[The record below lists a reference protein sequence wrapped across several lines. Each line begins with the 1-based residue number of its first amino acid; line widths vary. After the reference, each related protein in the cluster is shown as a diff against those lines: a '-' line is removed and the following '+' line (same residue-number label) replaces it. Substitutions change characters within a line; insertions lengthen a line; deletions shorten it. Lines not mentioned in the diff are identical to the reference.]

1 MVKKVTI
8 PKQVRAGDLIQW
20 RDNSTTDA
28 FGDPINSPDWT
39 VTYYLRTNTASEGA
53 TVSSTVYTDGWQFSI
68 PAATS
73 ANFDAGDWYFQAV
86 ADKSGAEKQTILT
99 GRFEVLAALS
109 YSGTPTAFDGRSQ
122 VNKDLDLVESA
133 IRALLNNGVVQEYK
147 IGSRTAKKYD
157 LSELLVLKAALKAE
171 LVREQAAEK
180 IANGLGNPRAV
191 HVRFGA

>member
-1 MVKKVTI
+1 MPI

-20 RDNSTTDA
+20 RDNSTVDV
-28 FGDPINSPDWT
+28 FGEPISSPDWT
-39 VTYYLRTNTASEGA
+39 VTYYLRTNTSSEGS
-53 TVSSTVYTDGWQFSI
+53 TVSSTAYTDGWQFSI
-68 PAATS
+68 ASSTS
-73 ANFDAGDWYFQAV
+73 TNFDVGNWYFQAV
-86 ADKSGAEKQTILT
+86 ADKSGAEKQTIFT

-109 YSGTPTAFDGRSQ
+109 YSGTPSAYDGRSQ
-122 VNKDLDLVESA
+122 VNKDLDLVEAA
-133 IRALLNNGVVQEYK
+133 IRALLNNGVIQEYK

>member
-1 MVKKVTI
+1 MPI

-20 RDNSTTDA
+20 RDNSTVDV
-28 FGDPINSPDWT
+28 FGEPISSPDWT
-39 VTYYLRTNTASEGA
+39 VTYYLRTNTSSEGD

-68 PAATS
+68 ASATS
-73 ANFDAGDWYFQAV
+73 AAFDVGDWYFQAV
-86 ADKSGAEKQTILT
+86 ADKSGAEKQTIFT

-109 YSGTPTAFDGRSQ
+109 YSGTPAAYDARSQ
-122 VNKDLDLVESA
+122 VNKDLDLVEAA

-147 IGSRTAKKYD
+147 IGNRTAKKYD

>member
-1 MVKKVTI
+1 VPI

-20 RDNSTTDA
+20 RDNSTVDV
-28 FGDPINSPDWT
+28 FGEPISSPDWT
-39 VTYYLRTNTASEGA
+39 VTYYLRTNTSSEGA
-53 TVSSTVYTDGWQFSI
+53 TVSSTAYTDGWQFSI
-68 PAATS
+68 ASATS
-73 ANFDAGDWYFQAV
+73 AAFDVGDWYFQAV
-86 ADKSGAEKQTILT
+86 ADKSGAEKQTIFT

-109 YSGTPTAFDGRSQ
+109 YSGTPAAYDGRSQ

-133 IRALLNNGVVQEYK
+133 IRSLLNNGVIQEYK

-171 LVREQAAEK
+171 LVREQSAEK
-180 IANGLGNPRAV
+180 NANGLGNPRAG

>member
-1 MVKKVTI
+1 MPI

-20 RDNSTTDA
+20 RDNSTVDV
-28 FGDPINSPDWT
+28 FGEPISSPDWT
-39 VTYYLRTNTASEGA
+39 VTYYLRTNTSSEGA

-68 PAATS
+68 ASATS
-73 ANFDAGDWYFQAV
+73 AAFDVGDWYFQAV
-86 ADKSGAEKQTILT
+86 ADKSGAEKQTIFT

-109 YSGTPTAFDGRSQ
+109 YSGTPAAYDGRSQ
-122 VNKDLDLVESA
+122 VNKDLDLVEAA

-147 IGSRTAKKYD
+147 IGNRTAKKYD

-191 HVRFGA
+191 QVRF

>member
-1 MVKKVTI
+1 MPI

-20 RDNSTTDA
+20 RDNSTVDV
-28 FGDPINSPDWT
+28 FGEPISSPDWT
-39 VTYYLRTNTASEGA
+39 VTYYLRTNTSSEGA
-53 TVSSTVYTDGWQFSI
+53 TVSSTAYTDGWQFSI
-68 PAATS
+68 ASSTS
-73 ANFDAGDWYFQAV
+73 TNFDVGNWYFQAV
-86 ADKSGAEKQTILT
+86 ADKSGAEKQTIFT

-109 YSGTPTAFDGRSQ
+109 YSGTPSAYDGRSQ

-133 IRALLNNGVVQEYK
+133 IRALLNNGVIQEYK

>member
-1 MVKKVTI
+1 MPI

-20 RDNSTTDA
+20 RDNSTVDV
-28 FGDPINSPDWT
+28 FGEPISSPDWT
-39 VTYYLRTNTASEGA
+39 VTYYLRTNTSSEGS
-53 TVSSTVYTDGWQFSI
+53 TVSSTAYTDGWQFSI
-68 PAATS
+68 ASSTS
-73 ANFDAGDWYFQAV
+73 TNFDVGNWYFQAV
-86 ADKSGAEKQTILT
+86 ADKSGAEKQTIFT

-109 YSGTPTAFDGRSQ
+109 YSGTPAAYDGRSQ

-133 IRALLNNGVVQEYK
+133 IRALLNNGVIQEYK

>member
-1 MVKKVTI
+1 VPI

-20 RDNSTTDA
+20 RDNSTVDV
-28 FGDPINSPDWT
+28 FGEPISSPDWT
-39 VTYYLRTNTASEGA
+39 VTYYLRTNTSSEGA
-53 TVSSTVYTDGWQFSI
+53 TVSSTAYTDGWQFSI
-68 PAATS
+68 ASSTS
-73 ANFDAGDWYFQAV
+73 TNFDVGNWYFQAV
-86 ADKSGAEKQTILT
+86 ADKSGAEKQTIFT

-109 YSGTPTAFDGRSQ
+109 YSGTPSAYDGRSQ
-122 VNKDLDLVESA
+122 VNKDLDLVEAA
-133 IRALLNNGVVQEYK
+133 IRALLNNGVIQEYK

>member
-1 MVKKVTI
+1 MPI

-20 RDNSTTDA
+20 RDNSTVDV
-28 FGDPINSPDWT
+28 FGEPISSPDWT
-39 VTYYLRTNTASEGA
+39 VTYYLRTNTSSEGA

-68 PAATS
+68 ASATS
-73 ANFDAGDWYFQAV
+73 AAFEVGDWYFQAV
-86 ADKSGAEKQTILT
+86 ADKSGAEKQTIFT

-109 YSGTPTAFDGRSQ
+109 YSGTPAAYDGRSQ
-122 VNKDLDLVESA
+122 VNKDLDLVEAA

-147 IGSRTAKKYD
+147 IGNRTAKKYD

>member
-1 MVKKVTI
+1 MPI

-20 RDNSTTDA
+20 RDNSTVDV
-28 FGDPINSPDWT
+28 FGEPISSPDWT
-39 VTYYLRTNTASEGA
+39 VTYYLRTNTSSEGA
-53 TVSSTVYTDGWQFSI
+53 TVSSTAYTDGWQFSI
-68 PAATS
+68 ASATS

-86 ADKSGAEKQTILT
+86 ADKSGAEKQTIFT

-109 YSGTPTAFDGRSQ
+109 YSGTPAAYDGRSQ

-147 IGSRTAKKYD
+147 IGNRTAKKYD

-171 LVREQAAEK
+171 LVREQKAEK
-180 IANGLGNPRAV
+180 IANGLGNPHAV

>member
-1 MVKKVTI
+1 MPI

-20 RDNSTTDA
+20 RDNSTVDV
-28 FGDPINSPDWT
+28 FGEPISSPDWT
-39 VTYYLRTNTASEGA
+39 VTYYLRTNASEG
-53 TVSSTVYTDGWQFSI
+53 STVTSTAYTDGWQFTIASS
-68 PAATS
+68 TTV
-73 ANFDAGDWYFQAV
+73 NFASGDWYFQAV
-86 ADKSGAEKQTILT
+86 ADKSGAEKQTIFT
-99 GRFEVLAALS
+99 GRFEVLAPLS
-109 YSGTPTAFDGRSQ
+109 YSGTPAAYDGRTQ
-122 VNKDLDLVESA
+122 VNKDLDLVEAA

-147 IGSRTAKKYD
+147 IGNRTAKKYD

>member
-1 MVKKVTI
+1 MPI

-20 RDNSTTDA
+20 RDNSTVDV
-28 FGDPINSPDWT
+28 FGEPISSPDWT
-39 VTYYLRTNTASEGA
+39 VTYYLRTNTSSEGA

-68 PAATS
+68 ASATS
-73 ANFDAGDWYFQAV
+73 AAFDVGDWYFQAV

-109 YSGTPTAFDGRSQ
+109 YEGTPPAYDGRSQ
-122 VNKDLDLVESA
+122 VKKDFDLVEAA
-133 IRALLNNGVVQEYK
+133 IRALLNNGVIQEYK
-147 IGSRTAKKYD
+147 IGNRTAKKYD

-191 HVRFGA
+191 HVRFGL

>member
-1 MVKKVTI
+1 MTI

-28 FGDPINSPDWT
+28 FGDPISSPDWT
-39 VTYYLRTNTASEGA
+39 VTYYLRTNTSSEGA
-53 TVSSTVYTDGWQFSI
+53 TVSSTAYTDGWQFSI
-68 PAATS
+68 ASATS

-109 YSGTPTAFDGRSQ
+109 YSGTPAAFDGRSQ
-122 VNKDLDLVESA
+122 IKKDLDLVEAA

-147 IGSRTAKKYD
+147 IGNRTAKKYD

-171 LVREQAAEK
+171 LVREQKAEK
-180 IANGLGNPRAV
+180 IANGLGNPHAV

>member
-1 MVKKVTI
+1 VTI

-28 FGDPINSPDWT
+28 FGDPISSPDWT
-39 VTYYLRTNTASEGA
+39 VTYYLRTNTSSEGA
-53 TVSSTVYTDGWQFSI
+53 TVSSTAYTDGWQFSI
-68 PAATS
+68 PASTS
-73 ANFDAGDWYFQAV
+73 ANFDAGDWYFQAI
-86 ADKSGAEKQTILT
+86 ADKSGAQKQTILT

-122 VNKDLDLVESA
+122 VNKDLDLVEAA

-147 IGSRTAKKYD
+147 IGGRTAKKYD

>member
-28 FGDPINSPDWT
+28 FGDPISSPDWT
-39 VTYYLRTNTASEGA
+39 VTYYLRTNTSSEGA
-53 TVSSTVYTDGWQFSI
+53 TVSSTAYTDGWQFSI
-68 PAATS
+68 PASTS
-73 ANFDAGDWYFQAV
+73 ANFDAGDWYFQAI
-86 ADKSGAEKQTILT
+86 ADKSGAQKQTILT

-122 VNKDLDLVESA
+122 VNKDLDLVEAA

-147 IGSRTAKKYD
+147 IGGRTAKKYD

>member
-1 MVKKVTI
+1 VPI

-20 RDNSTTDA
+20 RDNSTVDV
-28 FGDPINSPDWT
+28 FGEPISSPDWT
-39 VTYYLRTNTASEGA
+39 VTYYLRTNTSSEGA

-68 PAATS
+68 ASATS
-73 ANFDAGDWYFQAV
+73 AAFDVGDWYFQAV
-86 ADKSGAEKQTILT
+86 ADKSGAEKQTIFT

-109 YSGTPTAFDGRSQ
+109 YSGTPAAYDGRSQ
-122 VNKDLDLVESA
+122 VNKDLDLVEAA

-147 IGSRTAKKYD
+147 IGNRTAKKYD

>member
-1 MVKKVTI
+1 MASVNKKFAVE
-8 PKQVRAGDLIQW
+8 KGLEVGDDALVVDA
-20 RDNSTTDA
+20 DNNKTGIGKTNAKYGLDVATT
-28 FGDPINSPDWT
+28 
-39 VTYYLRTNTASEGA
+39 
-53 TVSSTVYTDGWQFSI
+53 
-68 PAATS
+68 

-86 ADKSGAEKQTILT
+86 ANKSGAEKQTIAT

-122 VNKDLDLVESA
+122 VNKDLDLVEAA

-147 IGSRTAKKYD
+147 IGNRTAKKYD

>member
-1 MVKKVTI
+1 MPI

-20 RDNSTTDA
+20 RDNSTVDV
-28 FGDPINSPDWT
+28 FGEPISSPDWT
-39 VTYYLRTNTASEGA
+39 VTYYLRTNTSSEGA

-68 PAATS
+68 ASATS
-73 ANFDAGDWYFQAV
+73 ANFDVGDWYFQAV
-86 ADKSGAEKQTILT
+86 ADKSGAEKQTIFT

-109 YSGTPTAFDGRSQ
+109 YSGTPSAYDGRSQ
-122 VNKDLDLVESA
+122 VNKDLDLVEAA

-147 IGSRTAKKYD
+147 IGNRTAKKYD
-157 LSELLVLKAALKAE
+157 LSELLVLKAALNAE

>member
-1 MVKKVTI
+1 MPI

-20 RDNSTTDA
+20 RDNSTVDV
-28 FGDPINSPDWT
+28 FGEPISSPDWT
-39 VTYYLRTNTASEGA
+39 VTYYLRTNTSSEGS
-53 TVSSTVYTDGWQFSI
+53 TVSSTAYTDGWQFSI
-68 PAATS
+68 ASSTS
-73 ANFDAGDWYFQAV
+73 TNFDVGNWYFQAV
-86 ADKSGAEKQTILT
+86 ADKSGAEKQTIFT

-109 YSGTPTAFDGRSQ
+109 YSGTPSAYDGRSQ

-133 IRALLNNGVVQEYK
+133 IRALLNNGVIQEYK

>member
-1 MVKKVTI
+1 MPI

-20 RDNSTTDA
+20 RDNSTVDV
-28 FGDPINSPDWT
+28 FGEPISSPDWT
-39 VTYYLRTNTASEGA
+39 VTYYLRTNTSSEGS
-53 TVSSTVYTDGWQFSI
+53 TVSSSAYTDGWQFSI
-68 PAATS
+68 ASSTS
-73 ANFDAGDWYFQAV
+73 TNFDVGNWYFQAV
-86 ADKSGAEKQTILT
+86 ADKSGAEKQTIFT

-109 YSGTPTAFDGRSQ
+109 YSGTPAAYDGRSQ

-133 IRALLNNGVVQEYK
+133 IRALLNNGVIQEYK

>member
-1 MVKKVTI
+1 VPI

-20 RDNSTTDA
+20 RDNSTVDV
-28 FGDPINSPDWT
+28 FGEPISSPDWT
-39 VTYYLRTNTASEGA
+39 VTYYLRTNTSSEGS
-53 TVSSTVYTDGWQFSI
+53 TVSSTAYTDGWQFSI
-68 PAATS
+68 ASATS
-73 ANFDAGDWYFQAV
+73 ANFDVGDWYFQAV
-86 ADKSGAEKQTILT
+86 ADKSGAEKQTIFT

-109 YSGTPTAFDGRSQ
+109 YSGTPAAYDGRSQ

>member
-1 MVKKVTI
+1 MPI

-20 RDNSTTDA
+20 RDNSTVDV
-28 FGDPINSPDWT
+28 FGEPISSPDWT
-39 VTYYLRTNTASEGA
+39 VTYYLRTNASEG
-53 TVSSTVYTDGWQFSI
+53 STVTSTAYTDGWQFTIASS
-68 PAATS
+68 TTV
-73 ANFDAGDWYFQAV
+73 NFASGDWYFQAV
-86 ADKSGAEKQTILT
+86 ADKSGAEKQTIFT
-99 GRFEVLAALS
+99 GRFEVLAPLS
-109 YSGTPTAFDGRSQ
+109 YSGTPAAYDGRTQ

-147 IGSRTAKKYD
+147 IGNRTAKKYD

>member
-1 MVKKVTI
+1 MPI

-20 RDNSTTDA
+20 RDNSTVDV
-28 FGDPINSPDWT
+28 FGEPISSPDWT
-39 VTYYLRTNTASEGA
+39 VTYYLRTNTSSEGA
-53 TVSSTVYTDGWQFSI
+53 TVCSTVYTDGWQFSI
-68 PAATS
+68 ASATS
-73 ANFDAGDWYFQAV
+73 AAFDVGDWYFQAV
-86 ADKSGAEKQTILT
+86 ADKSGAEKQTIFT

-109 YSGTPTAFDGRSQ
+109 YSGTPAAYDGRSQ
-122 VNKDLDLVESA
+122 VNKDLDLVEAA

-147 IGSRTAKKYD
+147 IGNRTAKKYD